1 MSTANTYYP
10 VQKPHNMTN
19 AHFASLK
26 EKATE
31 LEGVFLNTLMSEM
44 VKASDTEGMFG
55 GGYAEETWR
64 GMLGEEYANN
74 MAGNGGIGLADDI
87 LRDLILSQQSINAPR
102 PAAAQPNPAYVS
114 GAYQQ

>member
-1 MSTANTYYP
+1 MSNVYYP
-10 VQKPHNMTN
+10 VQKPHNMTD
-19 AHFASLK
+19 AQFASLK
-26 EKATE
+26 EKSVE

-44 VKASDTEGMFG
+44 TKASDTEDMFG

-64 GMLGEEYANN
+64 GMLGEEYAKN

-87 LRDLILSQQSINAPR
+87 LRDLILSQQTINLPQ
-102 PAAAQPNPAYVS
+102 PAAQPNPALVA

>member
-1 MSTANTYYP
+1 MSQSNINYT

-19 AHFASLK
+19 AQFAALK
-26 EKATE
+26 EKSTE

-64 GMLGEEYANN
+64 GMQGEEYAKNL
-74 MAGNGGIGLADDI
+74 AQNGGIGLADDI
-87 LRDLILSQQSINAPR
+87 LRDLILSQNSINAPQV
-102 PAAAQPNPAYVS
+102 AVQPNPALVA

>member
-1 MSTANTYYP
+1 MAISNTYYP
-10 VQKPHNMTN
+10 IEKPNNMSN
-19 AHFASLK
+19 AQFASLK

-44 VKASDTEGMFG
+44 VKASDTEGDFG

-64 GMLGEEYANN
+64 GMLGEEYAKNI
-74 MAGNGGIGLADDI
+74 ADNGGLGLADDI

-102 PAAAQPNPAYVS
+102 PTAQPNPAFVS

>member
-1 MSTANTYYP
+1 MATANTYYP
-10 VQKPHNMTN
+10 VEKPYNMTN
-19 AHFASLK
+19 TQFAALK

-44 VKASDTEGMFG
+44 VKSTETESEFG

-64 GMLGEEYANN
+64 GMLGEEYAKNIAN
-74 MAGNGGIGLADDI
+74 NGGLGLADDI
-87 LRDLILSQQSINAPR
+87 LRDLILSQQSVNTPR
-102 PAAAQPNPAYVS
+102 STAQPNPAFVS